1 MFSWKKDKKRVFM
14 DKRGKE
20 HHKKAYLSFARCTTG
35 IGLTIIE
42 FKYMAPQKR
51 NL

>member
-35 IGLTIIE
+35 IGFTPIE
-42 FKYMAPQKR
+42 IQVSGHK
-51 NL
+51 